1 MLVVLGRLFLVGCL
15 VGSFM
20 RSHWGAATLRAR
32 AERRATSEVAG
43 VLLAFMLTQLTE
55 VHVRSNAMYHHVVE
69 VWGRRGRRNDSVML
83 ILMSLDHLTL

>member
-1 MLVVLGRLFLVGCL
+1 MLVVLGRLCLVGCL

-32 AERRATSEVAG
+32 AERRATSEVAR
-43 VLLAFMLTQLTE
+43 VLLALFMLTQLTE

-69 VWGRRGRRNDSVML
+69 VWGR
-83 ILMSLDHLTL
+83 